1 MIDSIAKKIAKAPQ
15 TPVVI
20 AVASDGEENSSQK
33 YKLAQVVD
41 VVTHRRFTC
50 GWQFLFLSC
59 NESASQYAL
68 NLGIP
73 KNCIIDFRGDPAGVS
88 EALERLSKGISAF
101 RLGDKRAFLRL
112 KDKAK

>member
-73 KNCIIDFRGDPAGVS
+73 VLLNACARILRR
-88 EALERLSKGISAF
+88 RLHAAA
-101 RLGDKRAFLRL
+101 RRVRRP
-112 KDKAK
+112 